1 MNNEELLNAYL
12 ERLRTL
18 TLDSLESEK
27 NKTVLEALKQAII
40 YLEGEMTGY

>member
-18 TLDSLESEK
+18 TLDALESEK